1 MNLQLS
7 NWIAQIYGATSFLK
21 RLYSALK
28 DPVQRKRAEAS
39 GAYAGERF
47 RSTGRKPQKYQA
59 PWIGLPTTEQAERAA
74 WISAIEG
81 LLGLNL
87 LVALGS
93 ASASKA
99 EPAKLHRRLNQ
110 ELSTAVRGF
119 VAAFPAEMV
128 TQDLHSLCEG
138 VVDQAAGVADGA
150 WQAVRKEGEESVDVR
165 AFLRQEW
172 LRDIRA
178 QIQGLVDSKG

>member
-1 MNLQLS
+1 MNTQLTA
-7 NWIAQIYGATSFLK
+7 WVAQVHEATGYLK
-21 RLYSALK
+21 RLYSGLK

-47 RSTGRKPQKYQA
+47 RSSGRKPQKVQP
-59 PWIGLPTTEQAERAA
+59 PWIGLTSSQSERTA
-74 WISAIEG
+74 WIAVIEG

-93 ASASKA
+93 ASSSKA
-99 EPAKLHRRLNQ
+99 EPARLHRRLNQ
-110 ELSTAVRGF
+110 ELTSAIKGF

-138 VVDQAAGVADGA
+138 VVDQAAGVAEGA
-150 WQAVRKEGEESVDVR
+150 WKTVQKEGEESVDVR
-165 AFLRQEW
+165 GFLRQEW
-172 LRDIRA
+172 LKDIRD

>member
-1 MNLQLS
+1 MNTQLS
-7 NWIAQIYGATSFLK
+7 NWIAQVYEATGYLK
-21 RLYSALK
+21 RLYIGLK
-28 DPVQRKRAEAS
+28 DPIQRGRAEAA
-39 GAYAGERF
+39 GAYARERY
-47 RSTGRKPQKYQA
+47 RTTGRRPNLTA
-59 PWIGLPTTEQAERAA
+59 PTWIGLPTEQAERAA
-74 WISAIEG
+74 WIAVIEG

-93 ASASKA
+93 ASSSKA

-110 ELSTAVRGF
+110 ELTSALRGF
-119 VAAFPAEMV
+119 SAAFPAEFV

-150 WQAVRKEGEESVDVR
+150 WQTVRKEGEESVDVR
-165 AFLRQEW
+165 GFLRQEW

-178 QIQGLVDSKG
+178 QIQGLVDSRG